1 VELLERVQQTTMKTI
16 KRLKH
21 RSYEERLRDLGL
33 FSLEKRRLQG
43 IYKRLKGR
51 CMEEGARLFS
61 VMLSGRTRGNEHK
74 LKHRRFCLNIRRN
87 FFTVTVTEHWHR
99 LPREVMEYPSLEV
112 FKSLLDTTLGDWLW
126 VTLSEQA
133 MLNPMT
139 SRGRFQT
146 QVFCYSVFL

>member
-74 LKHRRFCLNIRRN
+74 LKEVKFHLNTRQH
-87 FFTVTVTEHWHR
+87 FFTVRMTEQWH
-99 LPREVMEYPSLEV
+99 SCLERV
-112 FKSLLDTTLGDWLW
+112 
-126 VTLSEQA
+126 
-133 MLNPMT
+133 
-139 SRGRFQT
+139 
-146 QVFCYSVFL
+146 